1 MLCSSGYVPER
12 EQQSITNEVIIMKKI
27 LLAIC
32 GTAMAFG
39 CLSAYAGN
47 DKADIKV
54 MTQNQYLGA
63 DLSPV
68 IAATPAE
75 YPFAIV
81 NALQEIAINNI
92 PERAVAL
99 SESIADRQP
108 HLVALQEVYAFGC
121 TSLVP
126 GYDACTAFPGAF
138 NDHLALTETALAD
151 MGSDYKVVAV
161 LQNLTIPALPVFLP
175 GIPGP
180 AMIVSVIDRDVILA
194 RGDVIATPAAIPCIS
209 VVPDVDPKPG
219 PGGIGCN
226 YTAVATVQTPLG
238 DITVERGFIAANA
251 TVKGEDYLFVNSHLE
266 IRQLGDSAASTALQ
280 PAQAME
286 LNFAL
291 MGYAPSHDRRVILA
305 GDFNSSPA
313 DVHPYAYPTPYQQLA
328 ASFTDTWELRPG
340 NPAGFTCCEAADLLN
355 DPSSHDRRIDLVFAN
370 PAPAKVKAN
379 VMDAKLD
386 DKTASGLWP
395 SDHASVIAELTYD

>member
-1 MLCSSGYVPER
+1 
-12 EQQSITNEVIIMKKI
+12 MKRI
-27 LLAIC
+27 LVAIL
-32 GTAMAFG
+32 GTAMAFS
-39 CLSAYAGN
+39 CLSANAGN

-68 IAATPAE
+68 IAATAAE
-75 YPFAIV
+75 YPYAIV

-92 PERAVAL
+92 PERAAAL

-121 TSLVP
+121 TSLVS

-138 NDHLALTETALAD
+138 NDHLALTEAALAD
-151 MGSDYKVVAV
+151 MGSDYRVVAV
-161 LQNLTIPALPVFLP
+161 IQNLTIPALPVFLP

-194 RGDVIATPAAIPCIS
+194 RGDVEASPAAIPCVS
-209 VVPDVDPKPG
+209 VLPDIDPKPG

-226 YTAVATVQTPLG
+226 YTAVATVETPLG

-251 TVKGEDYLFVNSHLE
+251 TVRGEDYLFVNSHLE
-266 IRQLGDSAASTALQ
+266 IRQLGDSAASTGLQ
-280 PAQAME
+280 PAQALE
-286 LNFAL
+286 LNIAL
-291 MGYAPSHDRRVILA
+291 ASYAPAHDRRVILA
-305 GDFNSSPA
+305 GDFNSAPT
-313 DVHPYAYPTPYQQLA
+313 DVHPYGFPTPYQQLSGPFA
-328 ASFTDTWELRPG
+328 DTWMLRPG
-340 NPAGFTCCEAADLLN
+340 NPDGLTCCESADLLN
-355 DPSSHDRRIDLVFAN
+355 APSSHDRRIDIVFAN
-370 PAPAKVKAN
+370 PAPAMVKAN